1 MFDFVSFFLTRI
13 SHAEF
18 FFGAFHYLIIKI
30 TIILIIFFII
40 ITIFVIVTIIF
51 NEFYFFSLETCYHFQ
66 EQIASLMFLRVLP
79 PHLHLLTG
87 ILFHSI
93 QMMCIN
99 IHRPLTTPYLKITD
113 IVTSK
118 PSSATI
124 DYIFLPLLVLF

>member
-66 EQIASLMFLRVLP
+66 EQIAPLMFLRVLP
-79 PHLHLLTG
+79 PHLHLLTD
-87 ILFHSI
+87 ILFHNI
-93 QMMCIN
+93 QVMCIN
-99 IHRPLTTPYLKITD
+99 IHRPCTTPYLKVTGIA
-113 IVTSK
+113 TSK
-118 PSSATI
+118 PPRPTI
-124 DYIFLPLLVLF
+124 DYIDFCHC